1 MTFMANMVVSKNEK
15 QELLN
20 TFEALD
26 LDGNGVLTVDEL
38 VQGRTTFIQAIKNFT
53 LIKRMLRSR
62 VKSPPS

>member
-53 LIKRMLRSR
+53 LIKRMLRSK

>member
-38 VQGRTTFIQAIKNFT
+38 VQGRTTLIQAIKNFT

>member
-38 VQGRTTFIQAIKNFT
+38 VQGKTTLIQAIKNFT